1 MRRHMIHAYAKDDG
15 HMLPS
20 QSTTSGQS
28 GVRRLA
34 AQIGKFGIVG
44 VIAFA
49 IDYGVLMLLSQAFG
63 MNPVVAAGIS
73 FVVST
78 VFNYLA
84 SMRYVFTHRG
94 DISRTREFVT
104 FVILSVIGLGINEVI
119 MWIGTTALGNGAMAV
134 TVTKVIATAIVM
146 VWNFCS
152 RKKWLDAESR

>member
-104 FVILSVIGLGINEVI
+104 FVILSVIGLGMNEVI
-119 MWIGTTALGNGAMAV
+119 MERCHGRHRHQGHSNRDRHGVELLQPQEVARRREPLAM
-134 TVTKVIATAIVM
+134 
-146 VWNFCS
+146 
-152 RKKWLDAESR
+152 R